1 MAWSQSLY
9 SLELWQQLVWCLSS
23 LHMLQDLSAIRYC
36 NTEIINYCLK
46 TPLSNK
52 RHQSESIPHVLS
64 PLCLR
69 VVWCMCWHHL
79 ADVIIAV
86 NPQNNL
92 PTVHPCMTDGPIQ
105 CIWLKVSLDYA
116 LLQFYAK
123 ETRTLEIAAKLN
135 LLPWFDKELTK
146 IFEVRVMAYLLKWSV
161 LYDHRWSC
169 TVVSVGDL

>member
-23 LHMLQDLSAIRYC
+23 LHMLQDLSAIRDC

-69 VVWCMCWHHL
+69 VVWCMCWHRL
-79 ADVIIAV
+79 ADIIIAV

-92 PTVHPCMTDGPIQ
+92 PTVHPCMTDGLIQ

-123 ETRTLEIAAKLN
+123 ETRTLEIAAKLREAFKKKRRN
-135 LLPWFDKELTK
+135 IWKIPYVRGGVRGVIFHMLSRK
-146 IFEVRVMAYLLKWSV
+146 IFIAF
-161 LYDHRWSC
+161 
-169 TVVSVGDL
+169 